1 MIAAFSRI
9 LRSTK
14 ELVPFYVIVM
24 IASVLTAV
32 LALATPFLVK
42 NATDTIVGSIQGNIT
57 KDAALT
63 TVIWLAVA
71 LLAVELTSNIVKN
84 IGGWFGDV
92 MATRMRQILSNRYF
106 AKLLALPQRYYDV
119 QVTGTIISRLDR
131 SILGLTQFL
140 QSFANNF
147 FSMLLTVAMI
157 LVVTAIYYWPL
168 ALLLAIIFP
177 MYLWLTA
184 LTSKKWVV
192 WEKDKNDQIDLA
204 QGRFA
209 EVIGQ
214 VKVVKSFVTELR
226 ELGIFQKHFADTV
239 DITREQS
246 RYWHWMDFIRMGGM
260 NLIFFAIYLTLFRQ
274 TINGHFS
281 LGDMVLLLQLVVM
294 ARQPAS
300 MMSWL
305 VDTAQRAAAGSRE
318 YFEAM
323 EEIEEASTPPALLEA
338 SRLGGPMLVDE
349 KDVDAAM
356 VPQLSTPSAG
366 PVFAFE
372 SVDFAYN
379 EGEPV
384 IHDVSFAAQRGQ
396 KVALVGESGGG
407 KSTLVNLLLGLYQP
421 SAGRLTVCGKDVA
434 DMSSAELRSSVGV
447 VFQEP
452 ALFSGTIRENIAYA
466 KPHATQEEI
475 ERVAHRANAHDFIMG
490 FKDGYDTVIGER
502 GLRLSG
508 GQKQRIAVARAML
521 KDAPV
526 LVLDE
531 ATSAL
536 DTKAERVVQA
546 GLEKLM
552 AGRTTL
558 VIAHRLSTIADVDT
572 IVTLDQGHVDEVG
585 SPAELAVSGGIYSE
599 LLKLTNSASEEDKAR
614 LKRFGFWEGER
625 DEEDDVDGGGGA
637 GAAARAAGQAV
648 GDATDTTATG
658 ATAASADDTGGI
670 DDASETTDTGEARS

>member
-1 MIAAFSRI
+1 MIAAFGRI

-14 ELVPFYVIVM
+14 ELMPFYVIVM
-24 IASVLTAV
+24 ISSILTAG
-32 LALATPFLVK
+32 LALAAPFLVK
-42 NATDTIVGSIQGNIT
+42 NATDTIVASVQGELSRDT
-57 KDAALT
+57 ALQ

-71 LLAVELTSNIVKN
+71 LLGVELASNLVRN

-106 AKLLALPQRYYDV
+106 AKLLSLPQSYYDK

-147 FSMLLTVAMI
+147 FSMLLTVALI
-157 LVVTAIYYWPL
+157 LVITAIYYWPL
-168 ALLLAIIFP
+168 ALLLAVIFP

-184 LTSKKWVV
+184 LTSRKWIV
-192 WEKDKNDQIDLA
+192 WEKEKNEHIDTA

-226 ELGIFQKHFADTV
+226 ELRIFQKHFDETV
-239 DITREQS
+239 QITRVQS
-246 RYWHWMDFIRMGGM
+246 RYWHMMDTLRMGGM
-260 NLIFFAIYLTLFRQ
+260 NIIFFAIYLTLFWQ
-274 TINGHFS
+274 TISGRFTI
-281 LGDMVLLLQLVVM
+281 GDMVLLLQLVVM

-323 EEIEEASTPPALLEA
+323 EELEEPTTAPALQQA
-338 SRLGGPMLVDE
+338 SRPGGSMLVDQE
-349 KDVDAAM
+349 DVNAAL
-356 VPQLSTPSAG
+356 VPQLSAPQSG
-366 PVFAFE
+366 PVFEFRD
-372 SVDFAYN
+372 VDFEYLP
-379 EGEPV
+379 GEPV
-384 IHDVSFAAQRGQ
+384 IHDVSFSAQRGQ
-396 KVALVGESGGG
+396 TVALVGESGGG

-421 SAGRLTVCGKDVA
+421 TAGTLTVCGEDVSTL
-434 DMSSAELRSSVGV
+434 SSAELRSSVGV

-466 KPHATQEEI
+466 TPYASQADI
-475 ERVAHRANAHDFIMG
+475 EDAAKRANAHEFIVG
-490 FKDGYDTVIGER
+490 FTDGYDTVIGER

-546 GLEKLM
+546 GLEQLM
-552 AGRTTL
+552 EGRTTL
-558 VIAHRLSTIADVDT
+558 VIAHRLSTIANVDT
-572 IVTLDQGHVDEVG
+572 IVTLDEGRVDEVG
-585 SPAELAVSGGIYSE
+585 SPAELATSGGIYSE
-599 LLKLTNSASEEDKAR
+599 LLKLTGSTSAADRER
-614 LKRFGFWEGER
+614 LKRFGFWVGEPEEEPAEG
-625 DEEDDVDGGGGA
+625 
-637 GAAARAAGQAV
+637 
-648 GDATDTTATG
+648 
-658 ATAASADDTGGI
+658 
-670 DDASETTDTGEARS
+670 